1 MGRLAPEPSLNKPP
15 TEAQYALEAIQP
27 QDPATLNHA
36 QGALAAA
43 EAAAEDPV
51 FVKTR
56 MRVGTVRI
64 SSNMLAPTT
73 GTPPGLFP
81 TARSCVDNAAAV
93 EVTAMGISLTQGAPR
108 RTTPTGLFARGR
120 RGRPR
125 RTAETP
131 RRNTTA
137 RHAGR

>member
-1 MGRLAPEPSLNKPP
+1 MGE
-15 TEAQYALEAIQP
+15 
-27 QDPATLNHA
+27 
-36 QGALAAA
+36 AAA
-43 EAAAEDPV
+43 EAAAEADPA

-56 MRVGTVRI
+56 MQVGTVRI

-93 EVTAMGISLTQGAPR
+93 TKEVTAMGSSRTQGAPR
-108 RTTPTGLFARGR
+108 RTTPTDLFARGR

-125 RTAETP
+125 RTAGTP